1 MANNKIKIRLQ
12 GHEKFVLRDGW
23 LSKGLINVEKNPH
36 VFQGK
41 EGPDIFG
48 IGNNMVKS
56 LRYWMKAFGLIV
68 EKQGKGALLT
78 NIGQIIYDNDLY
90 IEDMFTV
97 WILHSNIV
105 KNIEEATSWY
115 MFFNKCDIED
125 MDKEQIEKILIR
137 EIHNYALETKFSEKS
152 VKNDLDVLLNMYT
165 KTIEEDDPEDKRDS
179 LFAKLNL
186 IKNVEG
192 RIFKTSPN
200 RTKISEWNILYEL
213 AEYFDTNDD
222 KFISIEKFLNGI
234 NGIESI
240 YNISSI
246 LSNELLD
253 KLDTAG
259 FIKVDRTAGLDMIYK
274 VKDFTV
280 ESVLIEY
287 YEKIGK

>member
-23 LSKGLINVEKNPH
+23 LSKGLINVEKDPH

-68 EKQGKGALLT
+68 EKQGKGSLLT
-78 NIGQIIYDNDLY
+78 NIGQIIYDNDVY

-97 WILHSNIV
+97 WVLHSNIV

-125 MDKEQIEKILIR
+125 MDKDQIEKILIR
-137 EIHNYALETKFSEKS
+137 ELHNYALETKFSEKS
-152 VKNDLDVLLNMYT
+152 AKNDLDVLLNMYT

-192 RIFKTSPN
+192 RIFKTSPY

-213 AEYFDTNDD
+213 AEYFDANDD
-222 KFISIEKFLNGI
+222 KFISIEKLLSGV
-234 NGIESI
+234 NGIERI

-280 ESVLIEY
+280 ESVLKEY